1 MQEVIMNRRFR
12 IHSFLAATIGVLS
25 CASLFAQAPPTAPA
39 GVQGKPV
46 TRTATIEAIDRGN
59 RLITLKNPKGE
70 LAVIMAGP
78 DVKRFDELK
87 VGDTVSATYYESVAV
102 NVRRPGEP
110 APAATSG
117 AVTPKGGP
125 SPGATA
131 SVQQTVTV
139 TVQAIDKANQSVTVK
154 RADGGVVSFR
164 VQDPKN
170 LDIAK
175 VGDTVDIT
183 FTQALLVEVTP
194 AK

>member
-1 MQEVIMNRRFR
+1 MIRNVSSNVFV
-12 IHSFLAATIGVLS
+12 AAIIGMLS
-25 CASLFAQAPPTAPA
+25 YSHLVAQAPPPPPA

-46 TRTATIEAIDRGN
+46 TRTATIEAIDRAN

-70 LAVIMAGP
+70 LAVIVAGP

-102 NVRRPGEP
+102 NVRRPGDP
-110 APAATSG
+110 APSRSG
-117 AVTPKGGP
+117 AALTPGTGKSP
-125 SPGATA
+125 SATA
-131 SVQQTVTV
+131 SVQDTVTV
-139 TVQAIDKANQSVTVK
+139 TVQAIDRANQAVTVK

-183 FTQALLVEVTP
+183 FTQALLVEVAP